1 MSMDKKTTIEN
12 LIERGKAT
20 GKLTTKEITDA
31 LEELDFDVD
40 QMDTFYDNC
49 AGLNIEIVDDYSMDA
64 DLKIGLDSG
73 LSDDL
78 EMALSTEGI
87 AIDDPVKIY
96 LKEIGRVPLLTAE
109 EEIEL
114 ALRKLY
120 FFF

>member
-49 AGLNIEIVDDYSMDA
+49 AGLN
-64 DLKIGLDSG
+64 
-73 LSDDL
+73 LSL
-78 EMALSTEGI
+78 I
-87 AIDDPVKIY
+87 HI
-96 LKEIGRVPLLTAE
+96 
-109 EEIEL
+109 
-114 ALRKLY
+114 
-120 FFF
+120 